1 MTFFNRVSLTEKLMF
16 INNLQLMVSAGVSL
30 PRAFS
35 ILSEQTRNRK
45 FKKVLREISEKIV
58 KGRNL
63 SESLSDYPNIFSEII
78 CSMISVGEEAGTL
91 EKVLNI
97 LAKQL
102 EKEHDLRS
110 KLKNAM
116 IYPVILIS
124 FMIIIGIVMM
134 IIVVPKFSELF
145 NSMGLTLPLATRMLI
160 FIGNGLANY
169 WYLLP
174 IIFFIL
180 FFLLRTILKTQ
191 VGKSLWDGWSL
202 KIPIIGKII
211 IKTNTTYTSRTL
223 GSLIAS
229 GVPII
234 RSLEVVSKT
243 LGNVH
248 YKEAIAK
255 TGEKIKKGSSLSEAL
270 MEYENLYPQVIT
282 QIIRIG
288 EETGKTSIV
297 LEKIAEFFEKEVD
310 NITKNFSVVLE
321 PLLILL
327 VGLCVGFF
335 ALSIIQPLYG
345 MLEAV

>member
-1 MTFFNRVSLTEKLMF
+1 MF
-16 INNLQLMVSAGVSL
+16 INNLQLMVSTGVSL

-35 ILSEQTRNRK
+35 ILSEQTKNRK
-45 FKKVLREISEKIV
+45 FKKVLKEISEKIV
-58 KGRNL
+58 KGKDL
-63 SESLSDYPNIFSEII
+63 SESLSDYPNIFSEIV
-78 CSMISVGEEAGTL
+78 CSMVSVGEEAGTL

-134 IIVVPKFSELF
+134 IMVVPKFSELF
-145 NSMGLTLPLATRMLI
+145 SSLGITLPIATRILI
-160 FIGNGLANY
+160 FIGNGLAKY

-174 IIFFIL
+174 IILLVL
-180 FFLLRTILKTQ
+180 FFLIRIILKTPA
-191 VGKSLWDGWSL
+191 GKSLWDGWSL
-202 KIPIIGKII
+202 RIPVIGKII

-229 GVPII
+229 GVPIV

-248 YKEAIAK
+248 YKRAIAD
-255 TGEKIKKGSSLSEAL
+255 TEEKIKKGSTLSEAL
-270 MEYENLYPQVIT
+270 MEYENLYPSVIP

-288 EETGKTSIV
+288 EETGKTSNV

-310 NITKNFSVVLE
+310 NITKNLSAVLE
-321 PLLILL
+321 PFLILL

-345 MLEAV
+345 MLNTI